1 MKSNVLII
9 SKLGGVQD
17 AQQHHGLGDGGNDG
31 GGEEGQGRGDNEH
44 TQMMLDT
51 ARVELDKY
59 KKKYENLVRKL
70 RDKVSLFSRLL
81 RNR

>member
-1 MKSNVLII
+1 M
-9 SKLGGVQD
+9 
-17 AQQHHGLGDGGNDG
+17 DGGNDG
-31 GGEEGQGRGDNEH
+31 QAGEEDNGHQGRGDNEH

-70 RDKVSLFSRLL
+70 RDKVGLF
-81 RNR
+81 